1 MIKGLESNIYG
12 ERLKELRLL
21 GLVKRR
27 LMDDL
32 ITFFRYLIS
41 YSSDQL
47 FSIYNED
54 RTKGNSLKFQY
65 EGLGLDLR
73 KIPQRMRLFNIG
85 MDSLKVFKSDLE
97 DHLPG
102 VGSCGA

>member
-21 GLVKRR
+21 CLVMGR

-32 ITFFRYLIS
+32 ITFLRYLIS

-47 FSIYNED
+47 FSSYNED
-54 RTKGNSLKFQY
+54 KTKENSLKFQY
-65 EGLGLDLR
+65 EELGLDI
-73 KIPQRMRLFNIG
+73 K
-85 MDSLKVFKSDLE
+85 
-97 DHLPG
+97 
-102 VGSCGA
+102 

>member
-21 GLVKRR
+21 SLVTGR

-32 ITFFRYLIS
+32 ITFLRYLIS

-47 FSIYNED
+47 FSVYNED
-54 RTKGNSLKFQY
+54 KTKGNSLKFQY
-65 EGLGLDLR
+65 EGLGLELR
-73 KIPQRMRLFNIG
+73 KLSQRAKLFNIRRNR
-85 MDSLKVFKSDLE
+85 
-97 DHLPG
+97 PP
-102 VGSCGA
+102 

>member
-12 ERLKELRLL
+12 ERLKEQRLLRL
-21 GLVKRR
+21 VKGR

-32 ITFFRYLIS
+32 ITFLRYVIG

-54 RTKGNSLKFQY
+54 RTKGNNLKFQY
-65 EGLGLDLR
+65 EGLRLDLR
-73 KIPQRMRLFNIG
+73 KIFQRVGLFNIG
-85 MDSLKVFKSDLE
+85 MDY
-97 DHLPG
+97 HL
-102 VGSCGA
+102 

>member
-21 GLVKRR
+21 CLVMGR

-32 ITFFRYLIS
+32 ITFLRYLIS

-47 FSIYNED
+47 FSSYNED
-54 RTKGNSLKFQY
+54 KTKGNSLKFQY
-65 EGLGLDLR
+65 EELGLDI
-73 KIPQRMRLFNIG
+73 K
-85 MDSLKVFKSDLE
+85 
-97 DHLPG
+97 
-102 VGSCGA
+102 

>member
-21 GLVKRR
+21 CLVMGR

-32 ITFFRYLIS
+32 ITFLRYLIS

-47 FSIYNED
+47 FSSCNED
-54 RTKGNSLKFQY
+54 KTKGNSLK
-65 EGLGLDLR
+65 
-73 KIPQRMRLFNIG
+73 IPI
-85 MDSLKVFKSDLE
+85 
-97 DHLPG
+97 
-102 VGSCGA
+102 

>member
-21 GLVKRR
+21 RLVRGR

-32 ITFFRYLIS
+32 ITFLRYLIS

-47 FSIYNED
+47 FSVYSED
-54 RTKGNSLKFQY
+54 RTQGNGLKFQY
-65 EGLGLDLR
+65 EGLGLDAR
-73 KIPQRMRLFNIG
+73 KISQREVI
-85 MDSLKVFKSDLE
+85 
-97 DHLPG
+97 
-102 VGSCGA
+102 

>member
-21 GLVKRR
+21 RLVRGR
-27 LMDDL
+27 LMDEL
-32 ITFFRYLIS
+32 ITFLRYLIS

-47 FSIYNED
+47 FSVYSKD
-54 RTKGNSLKFQY
+54 RTQGNGLKFQY

-73 KIPQRMRLFNIG
+73 KISQRERLSK
-85 MDSLKVFKSDLE
+85 SLQADLD

-102 VGSCGA
+102 GGVRVLNRR